1 MDSLH
6 SSVVEGMR
14 LHWAECGTATDKV
27 PLVLLH
33 GLNDS
38 HMTWKRVAPLLAS
51 GRRVLIPDFPGCG
64 LSERPDASYQL
75 AWHAQ
80 VIARWLEQLGLHEV
94 HVIGHSFGGGVG
106 QMLLLEPGLKVR
118 RLGLVASGGLGPR
131 VTFWLRLA
139 TLPGVEYF
147 GQPFMAAGTR
157 LALRAAGGCIHE
169 EHIDALSAMNSESG
183 TARAFART
191 VKDVISWRGQSR
203 HFFQRAH
210 EIRKLP
216 PIALFWGDDDV
227 ITPLADALA
236 FTRTVDNVRL
246 THFAGCG
253 HFLQHERPEDLARK
267 LRAFLDSRYARCA
280 RLRVNAVDVAPVSI
294 RERCSALIAALTAPQ
309 TLGTARPRRS
319 GALVTG

>member
-14 LHWAECGTATDKV
+14 LHWAECGTATDSV

-38 HMTWKRVAPLLAS
+38 HMTWKRIAPLLAS

-64 LSERPDASYQL
+64 LSGRPDASYQL

-80 VIARWLEQLGLHEV
+80 VIARWLEKLGLHEID
-94 HVIGHSFGGGVG
+94 VIGHSFGGGVG
-106 QMLLLEPGLKVR
+106 QMLLLEPALTVR

-157 LALRAAGGCIHE
+157 LALRAAGSRIHE
-169 EHIDALSAMNSESG
+169 EHIDRLSAMNSAAG

-191 VKDVISWRGQSR
+191 VKDVISWRGQTR

-236 FTRTVDNVRL
+236 FARTVDNVRL
-246 THFAGCG
+246 TRFAGCG
-253 HFLQHERPEDLARK
+253 HFLQHERPEDLALK
-267 LRAFLDSRYARCA
+267 LCAFLDSRYARRA
-280 RLRVNAVDVAPVSI
+280 RLRVNARGVASNSI
-294 RERCSALIAALTAPQ
+294 RERCSALIAALTSPQ
-309 TLGTARPRRS
+309 PLGTRTRRS
-319 GALVTG
+319 GGLVIG